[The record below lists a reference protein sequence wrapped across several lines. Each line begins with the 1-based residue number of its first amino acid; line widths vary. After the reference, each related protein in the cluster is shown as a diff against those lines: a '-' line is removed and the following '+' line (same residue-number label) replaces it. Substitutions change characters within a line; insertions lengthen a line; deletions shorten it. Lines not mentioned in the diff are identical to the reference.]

1 MADTKTIHNEKELEF
16 AVFCVENVAAK
27 LGVDGEKLYQAW
39 TRQSNILYGYI
50 VPEYEIL
57 HTQGKDYIVND
68 IIELMKERGVTI

>member
-1 MADTKTIHNEKELEF
+1 MADTKIHNEKELEF
-16 AVFCVENVAAK
+16 AVFCVENVAAR
-27 LGVDGEKLYQAW
+27 LGVDAEKLYQAW
-39 TRQSNILYGYI
+39 TRQSDILYGYI